1 MNKKGFIDKLS
12 EKSGFTKKDSEVFL
26 QSFMDSVDEVLSDGD
41 DIKLVGFGT
50 FETRE
55 RASRIGRNPRTKEE
69 IQIPARRVPIFTF
82 GEVKKKKISEAL
94 K

>member
-12 EKSGFTKKDSEVFL
+12 EKSGFTKKDCEVFL
-26 QSFMDSVDEVLSDGD
+26 QVFMDSVDEVLSDGD

-50 FETRE
+50 FGTKE
-55 RASRIGRNPRTKEE
+55 RAERVGRNPKTNEE
-69 IQIPARRVPIFTF
+69 IQIPARRVPVFRF
-82 GEVKKKKISEAL
+82 GEVYKKRISEKL